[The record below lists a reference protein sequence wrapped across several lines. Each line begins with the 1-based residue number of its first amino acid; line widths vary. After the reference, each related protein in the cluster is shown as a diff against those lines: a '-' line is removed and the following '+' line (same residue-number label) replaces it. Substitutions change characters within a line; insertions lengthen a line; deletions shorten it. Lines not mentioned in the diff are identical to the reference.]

1 MWWNI
6 LSIINFAERV
16 LDKKWVVK
24 SCFFGANIPLMVLLK
39 NNCQIDDKKQ
49 IPYDD
54 MFSSAI

>member
-16 LDKKWVVK
+16 LDKKMSGK
-24 SCFFGANIPLMVLLK
+24 ILFFGANIPLMVLLK
-39 NNCQIDDKKQ
+39 NNCQINDKKQ

>member
-1 MWWNI
+1 MSGKI
-6 LSIINFAERV
+6 L
-16 LDKKWVVK
+16 
-24 SCFFGANIPLMVLLK
+24 FFGANIPLMVLLK